1 MALVEKTRTL
11 CRAGS
16 MTLTLVGPMEKPR
29 LPQHVCA
36 SSCSSGM
43 GANKQQHSMVLI
55 LSHCSSAAGDTV
67 VWKCTR
73 FRMNT
78 RTKLHSKWNER
89 SHTQRQIRHI
99 PVKPLWDFY
108 WLPPAPPVSLIPLTL
123 EPSAVLLL
131 DPAVVCVWVSGAFQL
146 ITVCKVRS

>member
-1 MALVEKTRTL
+1 MALMEKARTL

-43 GANKQQHSMVLI
+43 AANKQQHSMVLI
-55 LSHCSSAAGDTV
+55 SSHCSSAAGDTV

-78 RTKLHSKWNER
+78 RTKLHSSDTNA
-89 SHTQRQIRHI
+89 HTQRQSRHI

-108 WLPPAPPVSLIPLTL
+108 WFFSPLCLFDIFNFGTL
-123 EPSAVLLL
+123 CCVTFGSHR
-131 DPAVVCVWVSGAFQL
+131 CVWISGAFQL